1 MGFRSCFLHVHGSSA
16 FLLLGKFLR
25 FVFDDS
31 NPLFCEAVE
40 LIDQLVDLL
49 VGGADLVLDHSLL
62 EALSYRDSTQGY
74 CNRAISVVWPRSSL
88 TTTNFPL
95 WLGVNCS
102 FAFSNS
108 IP

>member
-1 MGFRSCFLHVHGSSA
+1 MELVTCC
-16 FLLLGKFLR
+16 LL
-25 FVFDDS
+25 DDAD
-31 NPLFCEAVE
+31 LVVGQAVE
-40 LIDQLVDLL
+40 LVDELVDLP
-49 VGGADLVLDHSLL
+49 VGRVDLALDHSLL
-62 EALSYRDSTQGY
+62 VALSYRASAQGY
-74 CNRAISVVWPRSSL
+74 CSRGISVVWPRSSL